1 MSQEPGP
8 PLDKATD
15 PSSHPHITD
24 GPLILRHLTD
34 RLNGGLR
41 TLPSIQNAML
51 KSKDSAHGSQVRAGE
66 TEGLEGVAPVR
77 T

>member
-8 PLDKATD
+8 PPGKATD
-15 PSSHPHITD
+15 HPSHPRITD

-41 TLPSIQNAML
+41 TLPSIQTAML

-66 TEGLEGVAPVR
+66 TEGLEGEAPVQ